1 MRVLG
6 ILGIEIDAP
15 AGGEH
20 LLNNN
25 NEFDSNPHATRL
37 IVYVYDRPAGLTLDA
52 FADSVRGVSYSRS
65 GSAIR

>member
-1 MRVLG
+1 MTDIRCLVGRVEGGSQRLRVLR

-37 IVYVYDRPAGLTLDA
+37 IVYVYDRP
-52 FADSVRGVSYSRS
+52 
-65 GSAIR
+65 